1 MASYDREK
9 IIEIAKNEFG
19 SMLQE
24 QTAPSPTQQAVEMIQ
39 QLQNQLGGTLEQTLP
54 SLQAAIEGDMEALAG
69 INQLSQGAGQALM
82 LALQDPSQVQALQAA
97 MQQIQILSAEA
108 LPAAEEEAANDME
121 VTQILGQELAATAG
135 GLGSAISSLVDLEKH
150 NAEMEQK
157 ARKEQSRIETQETLG
172 EDLEKAVRESFAI
185 QEAFRSVGR
194 ADIYQTEP
202 SVISD
207 RALNFDDL
215 YNIIRA
221 IEGVT
226 VVSTSAES
234 ENVSDTRQKVRLKI
248 KFIKGPREIERYLIL
263 LRNAVKRVPEVR
275 SMVFGRT
282 ELVADV

>member
-135 GLGSAISSLVDLEKH
+135 GLGSAISSLVDLEKY

-172 EDLEKAVRESFAI
+172 EDLEKAVR
-185 QEAFRSVGR
+185 
-194 ADIYQTEP
+194 
-202 SVISD
+202 
-207 RALNFDDL
+207 
-215 YNIIRA
+215 
-221 IEGVT
+221 
-226 VVSTSAES
+226 
-234 ENVSDTRQKVRLKI
+234 
-248 KFIKGPREIERYLIL
+248 
-263 LRNAVKRVPEVR
+263 
-275 SMVFGRT
+275 
-282 ELVADV
+282 